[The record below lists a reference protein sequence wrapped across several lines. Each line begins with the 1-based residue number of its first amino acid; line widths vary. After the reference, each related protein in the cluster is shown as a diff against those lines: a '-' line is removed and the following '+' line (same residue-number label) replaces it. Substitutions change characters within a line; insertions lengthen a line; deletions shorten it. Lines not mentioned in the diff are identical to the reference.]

1 MALSTASQSY
11 LEGYEAFA
19 ALGAEPPQLVELR
32 SHARERFEVLGFP
45 SVLEEEWR
53 FTNVAPLARSGL
65 ENLVE
70 AGSVSATQVDALS
83 YDGCDRL
90 VFVDGRVAPEHCTVE
105 RLPDGAFVGSL
116 RQALSECPDLVLEHL
131 GRHAP
136 IQDRAFS
143 ALNTALFVDGAA
155 ILAPKGSIFERPIHL
170 LFIASESAEGRAFYP
185 RNLVVAGEAS
195 QLTIVE
201 SYAGLCNQYFNCVVS
216 EFVGEQSSHF
226 DHYRLQ
232 RESRASFHIATV
244 KTWLDRSAVFSS
256 YNLALGG
263 GLVRVDT
270 GAMLDGEGI
279 ECTLN
284 GLYIASD
291 DQLIDNHMRVEHKK
305 PHCNSHELYKGI
317 LDGRARA
324 VFNGRIFVHQDAQK
338 TDAKQTNRNLL
349 LSREALVNSNPQLE
363 IFADDVRCTHGSTV
377 GQLDEEAVFYLR
389 SRGIEEEAARSL
401 LTYAFANEVAE
412 GIRLPEVRQE
422 VEEFLFNRL
431 AAGEIVRQ
439 AV

>member
-1 MALSTASQSY
+1 MALSTAAQSY

-32 SHARERFEVLGFP
+32 SHARERFEALGFP

-70 AGSVSATQVDALS
+70 AGSVNAAQVDALS

-136 IQDRAFS
+136 TQDRAFS

-170 LFIASESAEGRAFYP
+170 LFIASESAEGHAFYP

-216 EFVGEQSSHF
+216 EFVGEQSSHV

-244 KTWLDRSAVFSS
+244 QTWLDRSAVFSS

-263 GLVRVDT
+263 RLVRVDT

-324 VFNGRIFVHQDAQK
+324 VFNGRIFVHQGAQK